1 MEGNLKMQLYYLVF
15 GLFFMFSSNAS
26 AVELETIKVTSS
38 RDMLTAD
45 NIPGSLSVF
54 TEKEIKKKQHQKQ
67 KLVLKDKMEA
77 ILSQA
82 K

>member
-1 MEGNLKMQLYYLVF
+1 M
-15 GLFFMFSSNAS
+15 
-26 AVELETIKVTSS
+26 
-38 RDMLTAD
+38 
-45 NIPGSLSVF
+45 
-54 TEKEIKKKQHQKQ
+54 EIKKDVLDEVLNSNIDFKRLYAQHSELKLKIEYMNKSKFLTVEEEMEKKQHQKE